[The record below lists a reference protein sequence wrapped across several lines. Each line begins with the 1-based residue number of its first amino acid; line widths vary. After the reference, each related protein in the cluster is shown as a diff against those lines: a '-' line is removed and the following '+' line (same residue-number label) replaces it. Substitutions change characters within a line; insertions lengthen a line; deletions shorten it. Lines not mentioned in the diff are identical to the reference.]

1 MSSQRL
7 GHVLIVKIAAIG
19 DCLNTLPAAR
29 ALRHA
34 FPDSRL
40 TWLVGRAA
48 ADAVVGQVP
57 LVDWVVVD
65 DAVLI
70 RPRPFAQLGLLRL
83 LRGRR
88 PDAAL
93 ILHRTRSV
101 RLLALATGARR
112 RVGLVRAGS
121 DRALLTEAVVDPA
134 DTLESE
140 RYWRAA
146 ERLCGHALRR
156 NGRGWIPPPLAASE
170 AEALWRNWGWT
181 SGDEIV
187 ALAPGGGV
195 NPRTRFDLKRWPT
208 EKFVELALRL
218 LEEPRRR
225 LLVLGLPEE
234 IERFRALA
242 GAPARM
248 QGAIGNLRLAGAL
261 LARSDVC
268 VANDSGLL
276 HLAAAVGVPTIG
288 IFGPTNPAVWGPA
301 GPGHH
306 IVRHIVP
313 CQPCYKDDGVLPIC
327 EWEHRCMR
335 DLDVPEVLGAVTTA
349 LHQRRRDERRG
360 AV

>member
-1 MSSQRL
+1 MSSHGPR
-7 GHVLIVKIAAIG
+7 HVLIVKIAAIG
-19 DCLNTLPAAR
+19 DCLNMLPAAR

-34 FPDSRL
+34 FPDTRL

-57 LVDWVVVD
+57 LVDWIVVD

-70 RPRPFAQLGLLRL
+70 RPRPLAQLGLVRV

-101 RLLALATGARR
+101 RLLAFSTGARR
-112 RVGLVRAGS
+112 RVGLVRSDS
-121 DRALLTEAVVDPA
+121 DRALLTDAVVDSP
-134 DTLESE
+134 DTPESE

-146 ERLCGHALRR
+146 ERLCGHALPR
-156 NGRGWIPPPLAASE
+156 NGRGWIPPPVAASE
-170 AEALWRNWGWT
+170 AQALWRSWGWT

-208 EKFVELALRL
+208 EKFAELARRL
-218 LEEPRRR
+218 FEEPRRR
-225 LLVLGLPEE
+225 VLVLGLPDE
-234 IERFRALA
+234 IERFQALA
-242 GAPARM
+242 GAPGRM
-248 QGAIGNLRLAGAL
+248 QGAAGSLRLAGAL
-261 LARSDVC
+261 LARSDAC
-268 VANDSGLL
+268 VANDSGLM
-276 HLAAAVGVPTIG
+276 HLAAAVGVPTVG

-313 CQPCYKDDGVLPIC
+313 CQPCYKDDGVLPTC
-327 EWEHRCMR
+327 DWEHRCMQ
-335 DLDVPEVLGAVTTA
+335 DLGVPEVLDAVTMA
-349 LHQRRRDERRG
+349 LQQRRRDERRG
-360 AV
+360 AL